1 MELTDLPVLDD
12 SPFETLDVQ
21 ADQSE
26 CREDDDSLNSI
37 FLPLIMLWLC
47 SPAQEC
53 RNVFRHLGGGG
64 GGTCHIPVLR

>member
-1 MELTDLPVLDD
+1 
-12 SPFETLDVQ
+12 
-21 ADQSE
+21 
-26 CREDDDSLNSI
+26 
-37 FLPLIMLWLC
+37 MLWLC